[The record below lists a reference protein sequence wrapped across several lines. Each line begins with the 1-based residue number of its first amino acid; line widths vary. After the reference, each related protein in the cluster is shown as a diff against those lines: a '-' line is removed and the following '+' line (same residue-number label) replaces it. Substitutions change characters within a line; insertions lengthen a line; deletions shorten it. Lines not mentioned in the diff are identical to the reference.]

1 MKKLTRRIAL
11 FMAVLTASVAI
22 TACGSKAET
31 ETTAAPETTAAAAE
45 ETTAAVEE
53 TTVEETTE
61 AAAEEPRIAK
71 KACFITTQAL
81 GDDFTDL
88 IWSGFGELEKDGW
101 EIKCIETTEA
111 AEYPDQIRAMAA
123 EGYTAMFTMFDELS
137 QVALD
142 LSDELAE
149 NYPDLHVFMLDTYM
163 EHDKPNCTSVS
174 VDPFESSFVAGY
186 VAAKMTEKDVVG
198 WIGHKDILKIQRFR
212 DGYIA
217 GVNYADNGK
226 EVVAAFTGAPRDPV
240 KGQETARAMIQNND
254 IDIIY
259 QTNYLGGPGVI
270 SACAEAGIKCIG
282 VDSWQGYMDPC
293 VFWSA
298 VKPMDI
304 AIISLANQHLEG
316 VEFKTSIDFNLS
328 SGGAVYDQRDEGNIP
343 AELLEEVNQLIE
355 DIKSGKVDVF
365 EGFDQYRLTY

>member
-1 MKKLTRRIAL
+1 MKKRKGLIATFLT
-11 FMAVLTASVAI
+11 AVLLGATL
-22 TACGSKAET
+22 TACGSKQAAAPAAT
-31 ETTAAPETTAAAAE
+31 TAAATTAAATKAETTAAPETKAE
-45 ETTAAVEE
+45 AK
-53 TTVEETTE
+53 TE
-61 AAAEEPRIAK
+61 AATEAEKPEDNQIAK
-71 KACFITTQAL
+71 KACLITTSAL
-81 GDDFTDL
+81 GNDFTDL

-101 EIKCIETTEA
+101 EIKCIEVSEA

-142 LSDELAE
+142 LADE
-149 NYPDLHVFMLDTYM
+149 LHVFMLDTYM
-163 EHDKPNCTSVS
+163 EHDKKNCTSVS

-186 VAAKMTEKDVVG
+186 VAANMTEKDVVG

-217 GVNYADNGK
+217 GVTYANKGK
-226 EVVAAFTGAPRDPV
+226 EVVAAFTGAPMDPV

-282 VDSWQGYMDPC
+282 VDSWQGDIDPC

-298 VKPMDI
+298 VKPMDV
-304 AIISLANQHLEG
+304 AIISLANQHLAG
-316 VEFKTSIDFNLS
+316 TEFKTSIDFNLS
-328 SGGAVYDQRDEGNIP
+328 SGGAVYDERDEGNIP
-343 AELLEEVNQLIE
+343 PELLAEVNQLIE

-365 EGFDQYRLTY
+365 EGFDQYRLSY

>member
-1 MKKLTRRIAL
+1 MKRTLAFVLCLVMAIAM
-11 FMAVLTASVAI
+11 FSG
-22 TACGSKAET
+22 CGKS
-31 ETTAAPETTAAAAE
+31 AAPAA
-45 ETTAAVEE
+45 
-53 TTVEETTE
+53 TE
-61 AAAEEPRIAK
+61 AAPAAPAATQAAPAATEAAPAVEEPRIAK
-71 KACFITTQAL
+71 KACLITTQAL
-81 GDDFTDL
+81 GNDFTDMV
-88 IWSGFGELEKDGW
+88 WSGFGELEADGW
-101 EIKCIETTEA
+101 EIKCIEVTEA

-142 LSDELAE
+142 LSEELAE
-149 NYPDLHVFMLDTYM
+149 LYPDLHVFMLDTYM

-174 VDPFESSFVAGY
+174 VDPFESSFVAGFI
-186 VAAKMTEKDVVG
+186 AAKMTEKEVVG

-212 DGYIA
+212 DGYTA
-217 GVNYADNGK
+217 GVNYANNGVQ
-226 EVVAAFTGAPRDPV
+226 VVAAFTGAPMDPV
-240 KGQETARAMIQNND
+240 KGQETARAMIENND

-282 VDSWQGYMDPC
+282 VDSWQGDIDPC

-298 VKPMDI
+298 VKPMNI
-304 AIISLANQHLEG
+304 AIVALANQHLEG

-328 SGGAVYDQRDEGNIP
+328 SGGAVYDERDEGNIP
-343 AELLEEVNQLIE
+343 AELLAEVNVLID
-355 DIKSGKVDVF
+355 DIRNGKIDVF